1 MKPHYYYGVDAYGN
15 IHAFK
20 SKGYRTE
27 LIDADKI
34 RPLTFAEY
42 QKKVNKSISA
52 YLLVHNTNDLD
63 TYNLVKVK

>member
-15 IHAFK
+15 IHAFR

-34 RPLTFAEY
+34 RVLTFAEY
-42 QKKVNKSISA
+42 QKKVSKSTSL

>member
-20 SKGYRTE
+20 SKGYRTW
-27 LIDADKI
+27 LIDDDKI

-42 QKKVNKSISA
+42 QKKVNKSTSV

>member
-42 QKKVNKSISA
+42 QKKVNRSISA

-63 TYNLVKVK
+63 IYNLVKVK

>member
-20 SKGYRTE
+20 SKRYRSE

-42 QKKVNKSISA
+42 HKKVSEPMPT
-52 YLLVHNTNDLD
+52 YLLVHNTNDIN
-63 TYNLVKVK
+63 TYNLIKVK

>member
-1 MKPHYYYGVDAYGN
+1 MKPYFYYGVDAYGN
-15 IHAFK
+15 LHAFK

-34 RPLTFAEY
+34 RVLTFAEY
-42 QKKVNKSISA
+42 QKKVDKSKSV

-63 TYNLVKVK
+63 TYNLIKVK

>member
-1 MKPHYYYGVDAYGN
+1 MKQHYYYGVDAYGN

-27 LIDADKI
+27 LIDADRI

-42 QKKVNKSISA
+42 QKKVNKSISF
-52 YLLVHNTNDLD
+52 YLLVHNTNDIDPYHLI
-63 TYNLVKVK
+63 KVK

>member
-1 MKPHYYYGVDAYGN
+1 MKTQYYYGVDAYGN

-42 QKKVNKSISA
+42 HKKVNKSISA

>member
-34 RPLTFAEY
+34 RALTFATLTDGIE
-42 QKKVNKSISA
+42 
-52 YLLVHNTNDLD
+52 LLMRAF
-63 TYNLVKVK
+63 K